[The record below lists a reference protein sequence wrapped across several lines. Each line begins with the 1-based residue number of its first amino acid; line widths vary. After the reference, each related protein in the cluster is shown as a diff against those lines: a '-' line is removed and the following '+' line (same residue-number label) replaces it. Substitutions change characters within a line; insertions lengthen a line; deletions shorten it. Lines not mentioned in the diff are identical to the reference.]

1 MAGLFKKIGRTRRI
15 PEKLAQYDDEYL
27 LYCVEKDR
35 VETVLES
42 TLHETDDPKEIIDV
56 TLKTVCEFYG
66 GDWAGVMDIDMD
78 TCLWRPLCWFR
89 AGGATDRTRELISGL
104 EDAEVMPR
112 WLEAMHSAMPIVLT
126 DTTEIRESNPVE
138 FALYERLEA
147 RAILASPFSPAPTG
161 FLVIRNPSR
170 YLERPEALY
179 IFAYVLHRALAQQ
192 NVMEREKIIE
202 AMNPIEPSYD
212 VYISFFRDLE
222 IRTAGGTLTEQ
233 IINAPKTIQLVAYLL
248 LKPERAHSPREI
260 FEHLNPGED
269 FDGNTNAIRG
279 SIYRFSN
286 MYAKR
291 TGQSARLIIRE
302 GSGYRRNPTLKITT
316 DIEQFDLHLKAAET
330 AAGSAERI
338 EELRKA
344 VELYKGPVFM
354 CGRDQLWL
362 NDIVSQYEVRYIKAA
377 DALMRELAKQK
388 DYAGV
393 MQYAARAHEL
403 FPGNGLIC
411 YWLIMATYSLSGADM
426 AKKEYFRLKDDMTQ
440 EEIDVVTA
448 HLKKNSLIRYEELFG
463 V

>member
-1 MAGLFKKIGRTRRI
+1 
-15 PEKLAQYDDEYL
+15 
-27 LYCVEKDR
+27 
-35 VETVLES
+35 
-42 TLHETDDPKEIIDV
+42 
-56 TLKTVCEFYG
+56 
-66 GDWAGVMDIDMD
+66 MD
-78 TCLWRPLCWFR
+78 TCLWRPVCWFR
-89 AGGATDRTRELISGL
+89 AGGATDRTLYRLSGL

-112 WLEAMHSAMPIVLT
+112 WLESMHSAMPIVLT
-126 DTTEIRESNPVE
+126 DTTEIMESNPAE
-138 FALYERLEA
+138 FALYERLDA

-202 AMNPIEPSYD
+202 AMNPMEPTYD

-330 AAGSAERI
+330 ASGSAERI

-393 MQYAARAHEL
+393 MEYAVRAHEL

-440 EEIDVVTA
+440 EEIDVVTE

>member
-1 MAGLFKKIGRTRRI
+1 
-15 PEKLAQYDDEYL
+15 
-27 LYCVEKDR
+27 
-35 VETVLES
+35 
-42 TLHETDDPKEIIDV
+42 
-56 TLKTVCEFYG
+56 
-66 GDWAGVMDIDMD
+66 
-78 TCLWRPLCWFR
+78 
-89 AGGATDRTRELISGL
+89 
-104 EDAEVMPR
+104 
-112 WLEAMHSAMPIVLT
+112 
-126 DTTEIRESNPVE
+126 
-138 FALYERLEA
+138 
-147 RAILASPFSPAPTG
+147 
-161 FLVIRNPSR
+161 
-170 YLERPEALY
+170 
-179 IFAYVLHRALAQQ
+179 
-192 NVMEREKIIE
+192 
-202 AMNPIEPSYD
+202 
-212 VYISFFRDLE
+212 
-222 IRTAGGTLTEQ
+222 
-233 IINAPKTIQLVAYLL
+233 
-248 LKPERAHSPREI
+248 
-260 FEHLNPGED
+260 
-269 FDGNTNAIRG
+269 
-279 SIYRFSN
+279 

-302 GSGYRRNPTLKITT
+302 GSGYRRNPNLKITT
-316 DIEQFDLHLKAAET
+316 DIEQFDLHLKAAE
-330 AAGSAERI
+330 AASGSAERI

-440 EEIDVVTA
+440 EEIDVVTE